1 VDALAADIGT
11 LVHALLEMAAT
22 EPRDWPPD
30 AVAARRPGFERWLAA
45 RGWPEADAREGAA
58 RAAAML
64 ATTLASADGQ
74 WVLRPR
80 ADAGAELAIARASAG
95 HGQETRVV
103 DRSFVE
109 DGLRWIIDYK
119 TAELGPEVSVEASAE
134 ADAARLRAHAEAY
147 RPQLEAYAGLF
158 AGEALPRRLAVF
170 YVARGKLV
178 TLD

>member
-1 VDALAADIGT
+1 
-11 LVHALLEMAAT
+11 
-22 EPRDWPPD
+22 
-30 AVAARRPGFERWLAA
+30 
-45 RGWPEADAREGAA
+45 
-58 RAAAML
+58 ML

-119 TAELGPEVSVEASAE
+119 TAEPGAEASVEASAEASAE